1 MTATLTRS
9 TESVWHR
16 YRQTRSITLRNR
28 LTQQNDRLALKIAHR
43 MSGQCAESIEDLAQ
57 IARIGLLKAVE
68 KFDPDKGVAFSSFA
82 VPYIQGEIQHFLR
95 DHWGSVKVPR
105 RTFEKVGAVKRDQ
118 SRLQTLGRV
127 LELDEV
133 ASAHGLGKEQWE
145 WMSAA
150 VQRKPLVSLEDALHL
165 TAEDEADELERK
177 RLHRAVLQK
186 IALLPKLKRDCLVER
201 YFSCLSEEII
211 ARRHRLS
218 VPQIQTLI
226 NEALAQ
232 LQTQLQEQAQ

>member
-57 IARIGLLKAVE
+57 IARIGLLKAGE

-105 RTFEKVGAVKRDQ
+105 RTFEKVGAVKRDHAKVQ
-118 SRLQTLGRV
+118 SLGRLV
-127 LELDEV
+127 EIDEV
-133 ASAHGLGKEQWE
+133 ATAHGLGKEQWE

-165 TAEDEADELERK
+165 TAEDETDELERR
-177 RLHRAVLQK
+177 RLHKAVLAQV
-186 IALLPKLKRDCLVER
+186 ALLLKLKHVCLMER
-201 YFSCLSEEII
+201 FFSCLSEEAI
-211 ARRHRLS
+211 ARRHRLT
-218 VPQIQTLI
+218 VPQIQSVI
-226 NEALAQ
+226 QEALTQ